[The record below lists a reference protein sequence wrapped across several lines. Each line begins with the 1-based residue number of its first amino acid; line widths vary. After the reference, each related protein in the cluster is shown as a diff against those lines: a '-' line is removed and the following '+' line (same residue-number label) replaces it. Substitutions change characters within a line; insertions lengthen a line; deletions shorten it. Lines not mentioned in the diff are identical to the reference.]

1 MRRMEIVD
9 RTSKVVGAA
18 AQRVED
24 LWWAH
29 PHCDMVCAII
39 VALVVVGLDAS
50 MPSGIVASIVVNWL
64 CLAAAGVAIVNL
76 KAVERMA
83 AFCDSQTTIDARKR
97 HGNPWMTMS
106 RELATG
112 NAIVMVMTVLLATNT
127 VSPRVGLGAGVGL
140 VVLTMLVMDRAS
152 RLYALTAR
160 EWTSGHGSSHAL
172 DEEQEP
178 VSSRDKARGDRKN

>member
-29 PHCDMVCAII
+29 PHCDMVCAVI

-64 CLAAAGVAIVNL
+64 CLAAAGAGIVNL

-83 AFCDSQTTIDARKR
+83 AFCDSQTTVDARER
-97 HGNPWMTMS
+97 HGGPWTTMS
-106 RELATG
+106 QELATE
-112 NAIVMVMTVLLATNT
+112 NAIVMVMTVLLVTYT
-127 VSPRVGLGAGVGL
+127 VSPRVCLGAGVGL
-140 VVLTMLVMDRAS
+140 VVLMMLVMDRAL
-152 RLYALTAR
+152 RLYA
-160 EWTSGHGSSHAL
+160 WTGQQWMSGHGSSRAV
-172 DEEQEP
+172 EEQRES
-178 VSSRDKARGDRKN
+178 VAHE